1 VNSPAPTTRRF
12 DARVALITG
21 GSRGIGLAA
30 ARLFVAE
37 GAQVT
42 ITGRSGI
49 ALQQAATALG
59 AGCLAVEGDASDDA
73 HAGAAVHATLQRFGR
88 IDVLV
93 NNVAHVP
100 PPASLLDLPLTEL
113 DAAYR
118 LNLRAPLLWT
128 RLVIDAMGGRGGAVV
143 NVATLGGLSL
153 HPGMGAYGA
162 TKAGLLHLTRYL
174 AAECGPRV
182 RVNAVAPGLVRTDGS
197 SRAWTGNEARIAAA
211 LPAGRLGE
219 PDDVAAAIAFLADP
233 CNAWITGETLV
244 VDGGTLVQLGRIRD
258 RR

>member
-1 VNSPAPTTRRF
+1 VNSATPPTSRF
-12 DARVALITG
+12 DGKVALITG
-21 GSRGIGLAA
+21 GSGGIGFAT
-30 ARLFVAE
+30 ARLLVTE
-37 GAQVT
+37 GARVT
-42 ITGRSGI
+42 ITGRS
-49 ALQQAATALG
+49 AARLERSAIELG
-59 AGCLAVEGDASDDA
+59 AACLAVDGDAGDDD
-73 HAGAAVHATLQRFGR
+73 HARAAMDATLKRFGR

-100 PPASLLDLPLTEL
+100 PATSLLELPLAEL

-118 LNLRAPLLWT
+118 LNVRAPLLWT
-128 RLVIDAMGGRGGAVV
+128 RLAIEAMGEHGGTVV

-162 TKAGLLHLTRYL
+162 TKAALMHLTRYL

-182 RVNAVAPGLVRTDGS
+182 RVNAVAPGLVRTEGS
-197 SRAWTGNEARIAAA
+197 SRAWTGLEARIGAA

-219 PDDVAAAIAFLADP
+219 AEDVAAAIAFLADP
-233 CNAWITGETLV
+233 ANGWITGETMV
-244 VDGGTLVQLGRIRD
+244 IDGGALVQLGRIRD